1 MFTLYGDKVSGNCL
15 KVKWV
20 ADHLGLAY
28 RWVDVDVVAGEA
40 KSPDYLA
47 RFPMGQVPAL
57 ELADGRRLA
66 QSNAMMLY
74 LAAGTTLVPA
84 EPFAHAQ
91 MLQWLFWEQYSH
103 EPAIAVR
110 RFQKFYLGKPDEA
123 IDPALMTKGRAAL
136 DLMEGHLSG
145 HDWFVGDGLTCADV
159 ALVAYTRVA
168 HEGGFDLVEWPA
180 VRGWVGRVEQAL
192 AIR

>member
-1 MFTLYGDKVSGNCL
+1 MFTLYGDSVSGNCL

-20 ADHLGLAY
+20 ADLLGLAY

-40 KSPDYLA
+40 KAPEFLA
-47 RFPMGQVPAL
+47 KFPMGQVPAM

-74 LAAGTTLVPA
+74 LADGSTLVPRD
-84 EPFAHAQ
+84 PFQQAQ

-110 RFQKFYLGKPDEA
+110 RFQKYYLGKPDDQ

-136 DLMEGHLSG
+136 DLMEQHLAR
-145 HDWFVGDGLTCADV
+145 HEWFVGDGLTCADI

-168 HEGGFDLVEWPA
+168 PEGGFALFEWPL
-180 VRGWVGRVEQAL
+180 VQDWVQRVETAL
-192 AIR
+192 KIG